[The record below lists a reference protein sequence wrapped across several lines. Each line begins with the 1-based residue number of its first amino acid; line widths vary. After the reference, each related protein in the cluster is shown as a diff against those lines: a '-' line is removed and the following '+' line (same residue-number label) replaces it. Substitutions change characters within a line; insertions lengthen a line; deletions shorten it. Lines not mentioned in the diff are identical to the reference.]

1 MRDFRGT
8 LVGSGGSRARGVGH
22 DAWRRDLGA
31 LTPPRPSLP
40 RGGLER
46 RVRQCG
52 HPSSPMMAGYPQGVT
67 PHAPSTPGGVLGSAS
82 GAHSHHSVC
91 RLFESASPDWL
102 IFCLRSSC
110 ALLTKI
116 YGSITEVTMWP
127 VQLAG
132 TRVAR
137 GRTRLGQ
144 SQGFPLTTQ
153 CRMRLEHSAILT
165 TTHTR
170 HQNWCLL
177 TPDTWRWPPCDKTR

>member
-1 MRDFRGT
+1 MAWAMMPGDGIWAPSRRHGLLSPEGGWRGVFGNAAT
-8 LVGSGGSRARGVGH
+8 PRRRPQLAMANDGWISSGGHAACAQYARGG
-22 DAWRRDLGA
+22 R
-31 LTPPRPSLP
+31 
-40 RGGLER
+40 
-46 RVRQCG
+46 
-52 HPSSPMMAGYPQGVT
+52 
-67 PHAPSTPGGVLGSAS
+67 VLGSAS

-153 CRMRLEHSAILT
+153 CRMRLEHSD
-165 TTHTR
+165 R
-170 HQNWCLL
+170 HPHNHPYQAPKLVFIN
-177 TPDTWRWPPCDKTR
+177 T